1 MLTKENIQ
9 RKNKPLRKIVKAIG
23 CGGVSLI
30 AMATGLSRTTITDTI
45 KETSKLKRME
55 LQNNSKTN
63 IICSGYLWTITEI
76 IGFPLIWNFLVC
88 LFIYSNWAFRS
99 GCELPSFA
107 LRLE

>member
-63 IICSGYLWTITEI
+63 IICSGYLWTITKHFLSQCL
-76 IGFPLIWNFLVC
+76 GMLILSFSAQETHNLVA
-88 LFIYSNWAFRS
+88 YNQ
-99 GCELPSFA
+99 
-107 LRLE
+107 

>member
-63 IICSGYLWTITEI
+63 IICSGYLWTITKH
-76 IGFPLIWNFLVC
+76 FKRYLLRSYANF
-88 LFIYSNWAFRS
+88 
-99 GCELPSFA
+99 
-107 LRLE
+107 